1 MANGRNRSELV
12 ENVVH
17 INRVSK
23 VVKGGRRFSFTALVA
38 VGDGAGTVGIG
49 QGKANEVADC
59 IRKGI
64 EAARKE
70 MKKVSRVGSTIP
82 HEIVGEFGAGRVLL
96 KPASPGTGV
105 IAGGPV
111 RAVLECAGVA
121 DILTKSLGSNNPI
134 NMVKATMDGLQR
146 LRTAAEVSRERGVP
160 LEELIGAAAGRAAT
174 DGGPEE
180 SAAEGE
186 PAAGT
191 EPGTE
196 PVLAG
201 AEE

>member
-1 MANGRNRSELV
+1 MSNGRNRTELV

-38 VGDGAGTVGIG
+38 VGDGEGSVGIG

-59 IRKGI
+59 IRKAI
-64 EAARKE
+64 ESARKE

-134 NMVKATMDGLQR
+134 NMVKATIDGLQR
-146 LRTAAEVSRERGVP
+146 LRTADDVAHERGVS
-160 LEELIGAAAGRAAT
+160 LEQLLGATRARRAQGGEAPAEAPAALAAT
-174 DGGPEE
+174 
-180 SAAEGE
+180 
-186 PAAGT
+186 
-191 EPGTE
+191 
-196 PVLAG
+196 

>member
-196 PVLAG
+196 PVSAG